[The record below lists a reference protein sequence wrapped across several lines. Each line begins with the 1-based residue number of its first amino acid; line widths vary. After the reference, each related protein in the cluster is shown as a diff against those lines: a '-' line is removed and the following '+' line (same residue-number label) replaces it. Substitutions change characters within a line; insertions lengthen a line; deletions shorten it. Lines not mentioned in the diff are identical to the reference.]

1 MIEVFDFDQGS
12 PDWHAIRA
20 GLATASEFSTVLAK
34 GKTAGS
40 ESVTRRKYMLR
51 LAGETLTGET
61 EQTYR
66 NADMERGN
74 EQEAEARDLYAFLY
88 NCEPK
93 RVGFIRNGAKGC
105 SPDALIGDDGMLE
118 LKSAIP
124 SVLID
129 LFLRD
134 TFPSEHLAQC
144 AGNLWVAERQWI
156 DIAVYHP
163 KLPLFVKRLVRDGHL
178 ESYIRTLS
186 DEVDRF
192 NVEKDETVER
202 IRRYGQARAA

>member
-1 MIEVFDFDQGS
+1 MEIFDFPQGS
-12 PDWHAIRA
+12 PEWHAIRA
-20 GLATASEFSTVLAK
+20 GLPTASEFSTVMAK

-51 LAGETLTGET
+51 LAGETLTGEP
-61 EQTYR
+61 EQTYS
-66 NADMERGN
+66 NGFMERGK
-74 EQEAEARDLYAFLY
+74 EWEPEARNLYAFLY
-88 NCEPK
+88 SCEPK
-93 RVGFIRNGAKGC
+93 QVGFIRSGNKGC

-163 KLPLFVKRLVRDGHL
+163 KLPLFVKRLNRDGQL
-178 ESYIRTLS
+178 ESYIRNMA
-186 DEVDRF
+186 DEVERF
-192 NVEKDETVER
+192 NTELAATVER
-202 IRRYGQARAA
+202 IRGYASARAA